1 MDFYTDMSRYY
12 DLLFPVSAEQEKFF
26 AEIVRD
32 FRPMKIL
39 DAACGS
45 GNQML
50 CFAKRGLS
58 CFGFDINPD
67 MVTLAREKLSEYKNS
82 VVKEGSFGMM
92 RQLFDTKFGLIL
104 NLGNSLVH
112 VPKKEAEFFVS
123 QAAEMLNKNGML
135 LLQILNYDHILEEK
149 IEELPPLILENED
162 LSFKRF
168 YGFTENEKIMFTT
181 KIDVPSKGIA
191 FSHTIPLYPLKK
203 AELLE
208 MLKRAGL
215 TVMGTFPG
223 FVGKKFEPDSDAIVV
238 MAKK

>member
-1 MDFYTDMSRYY
+1 MNFYTDMSGYY

-67 MVTLAREKLSEYKNS
+67 MVTLAQEKLSEYENI

-92 RQLFDTKFGLIL
+92 RKLFDTGFDLIL

-112 VPKKEAEFFVS
+112 VPKKEANLFIS
-123 QAAEMLNKNGML
+123 QAAEMLKNNGIL
-135 LLQILNYDHILEEK
+135 LLQILNYDRILEER
-149 IEELPPLILENED
+149 IEELPPLLIEKED
-162 LSFKRF
+162 LSFKRL
-168 YGFTENEKIMFTT
+168 YSFTENEKIMFTT
-181 KIDVPSKGIA
+181 EIDVPSKGIT
-191 FSHTIPLYPLKK
+191 FSHTIPLYPLKQ

-208 MLKRAGL
+208 MVKQAGL

-223 FVGKKFEPDSDAIVV
+223 YVGKKFEADSEAIVV